1 MRHTIAVIGAAL
13 ALAAPASG
21 QETSAA
27 VVRRMDVE
35 KIQTELARATV
46 ESRITRGAPYSGEAV
61 TETIQV
67 LSDGNRIARKS
78 STRIYRDSEGR
89 TRRENLS
96 SNGEVT
102 TINISDPV
110 GESTY
115 VLYPQ
120 TKVAHRNGVIM
131 VGRGG
136 QGSAEGRVEPGSTA
150 VVMPRRSP
158 DGSAS
163 VYVGDPSAEAARR
176 MDVEKAAAAA
186 AATGSGA
193 GSGGG
198 FGRGGGVGVG
208 AAGGG
213 GARGAGPGAP
223 TMERTAMA
231 GVEGKKEDLG
241 QQMVEGVLA
250 TGSRYDDDDPGRE
263 HRQRQA
269 NRDRVGAVVLGRPES
284 AHLHEALGPSQRRD
298 HLSPDERHPGRAA
311 PIAVRSAARLH
322 AAGLGHPAQNSAA
335 AVTLQIE
342 GVSWLRRP
350 LPPPQPLRPSVQGF
364 TVHRFTGSQVH
375 GFTRSQIGS
384 AVPALSLTIQR
395 LQFRIPRERRAP
407 CERAEPVNLEPVN
420 P

>member
-21 QETSAA
+21 QDTSAA
-27 VVRRMDVE
+27 IARRMDVE
-35 KIQTELARATV
+35 KVQVELARATV
-46 ESRITRGAPYSGEAV
+46 ESRITPGAPYSGEAV

-78 STRIYRDSEGR
+78 TTRIYRDSEGR
-89 TRRENLS
+89 TRRENVS
-96 SNGEVT
+96 PNGEIT

-150 VVMPRRSP
+150 AVMPRRSP

-186 AATGSGA
+186 AAAGSGA

-198 FGRGGGVGVG
+198 FGRGGGAGVG

-213 GARGAGPGAP
+213 GARGAGPGAV

-250 TGSRYDDDDPGRE
+250 TGSRTTTTIPAGSIGNAKPIVIVSEQWFSDDLKVLISTKHSDPRSGETTYRLTNVIQGE
-263 HRQRQA
+263 PHRSLFEVPS
-269 NRDRVGAVVLGRPES
+269 DY
-284 AHLHEALGPSQRRD
+284 ALQDSVIRRKT
-298 HLSPDERHPGRAA
+298 P
-311 PIAVRSAARLH
+311 
-322 AAGLGHPAQNSAA
+322 
-335 AVTLQIE
+335 LQ
-342 GVSWLRRP
+342 
-350 LPPPQPLRPSVQGF
+350 Q
-364 TVHRFTGSQVH
+364 
-375 GFTRSQIGS
+375 
-384 AVPALSLTIQR
+384 
-395 LQFRIPRERRAP
+395 
-407 CERAEPVNLEPVN
+407 
-420 P
+420 